1 MIKKAIA
8 VMTSGGDSPGMNAA
22 VTAIARSAAL
32 LNMPLLGVDRGF
44 NGLLGKSPKTDF
56 VELNLE
62 KALETI
68 SKRLLEQIKDGETP
82 SRELGELAK
91 VMKQAVEIRQELQ
104 EEHGGQETGVRVVF
118 EREAEEF
125 SE

>member
-1 MIKKAIA
+1 MTEEKGAKKRKDPIGKA
-8 VMTSGGDSPGMNAA
+8 SG
-22 VTAIARSAAL
+22 
-32 LNMPLLGVDRGF
+32 
-44 NGLLGKSPKTDF
+44 
-56 VELNLE
+56 NLE

-68 SKRLLEQIKDGETP
+68 SKRLLEQIRDGETP

-104 EEHGGQETGVRVVF
+104 VESGGQETGVRVVL

>member
-1 MIKKAIA
+1 
-8 VMTSGGDSPGMNAA
+8 MTEEKGGRTRKDPIGRASG
-22 VTAIARSAAL
+22 
-32 LNMPLLGVDRGF
+32 
-44 NGLLGKSPKTDF
+44 
-56 VELNLE
+56 NLE

-104 EEHGGQETGVRVVF
+104 DGRGGQETGVQVIF
-118 EREAEEF
+118 EQEAEEF

>member
-1 MIKKAIA
+1 MAKNKISNQYMQPYELYQEDMKTEYGQK
-8 VMTSGGDSPGMNAA
+8 NL
-22 VTAIARSAAL
+22 AL
-32 LNMPLLGVDRGF
+32 
-44 NGLLGKSPKTDF
+44 
-56 VELNLE
+56 LNLE

>member
-1 MIKKAIA
+1 MPAIRRNRS
-8 VMTSGGDSPGMNAA
+8 VWCCPG
-22 VTAIARSAAL
+22 VFWS
-32 LNMPLLGVDRGF
+32 
-44 NGLLGKSPKTDF
+44 
-56 VELNLE
+56 
-62 KALETI
+62 
-68 SKRLLEQIKDGETP
+68 

>member
-1 MIKKAIA
+1 MTEEKGARARKDPIGKA
-8 VMTSGGDSPGMNAA
+8 SG
-22 VTAIARSAAL
+22 
-32 LNMPLLGVDRGF
+32 
-44 NGLLGKSPKTDF
+44 
-56 VELNLE
+56 NLE

-68 SKRLLEQIKDGETP
+68 SKRLLEQIRDGETP

-104 EEHGGQETGVRVVF
+104 EDHSGQETGVRVVF

>member
-1 MIKKAIA
+1 MQNGEKGFEP
-8 VMTSGGDSPGMNAA
+8 VWCPFYREDSG
-22 VTAIARSAAL
+22 RSIYCE
-32 LNMPLLGVDRGF
+32 GI
-44 NGLLGKSPKTDF
+44 TDESF
-56 VELNLE
+56 LRLTF
-62 KALETI
+62 A
-68 SKRLLEQIKDGETP
+68 SGRAKRLLEQIKDGETP